1 MRDVNVCIITGNL
14 AREPEVRVTSS
25 GKAVAN
31 IVVAVNRGYYNG
43 EDKGADFIP
52 VTAWGATAEAIEK
65 YLHKGDKVLVRGN
78 MRVESYESDGQKRY
92 KTFITA
98 EQVQFITTRKNR
110 NDGIPGDV
118 LEGDALEAEGI
129 GRDNEPEIEI
139 PF

>member
-14 AREPEVRVTSS
+14 AREPEIRVTSS

-52 VTAWGATAEAIEK
+52 VTAWGTTAEAIEK
-65 YLHKGDKVLVRGN
+65 YLRKGDKVLVRG
-78 MRVESYESDGQKRY
+78 SIHIDAYESAGQKRY
-92 KTFITA
+92 KTYVSA
-98 EQVQFITTRKNR
+98 EQIQFLKTKQNT
-110 NDGIPGDV
+110 IPGET
-118 LEGDALEAEGI
+118 LEGPAFVRQEDQ
-129 GRDNEPEIEI
+129 DTVDI

>member
-1 MRDVNVCIITGNL
+1 MRDANIVLLTGNL
-14 AREPEVRVTSS
+14 AREPEVRTTSL

-31 IVVAVNRGYYNG
+31 IVVAVNRGRYNG
-43 EDKGADFIP
+43 EAKGADFIS

-92 KTFITA
+92 KTFVMA